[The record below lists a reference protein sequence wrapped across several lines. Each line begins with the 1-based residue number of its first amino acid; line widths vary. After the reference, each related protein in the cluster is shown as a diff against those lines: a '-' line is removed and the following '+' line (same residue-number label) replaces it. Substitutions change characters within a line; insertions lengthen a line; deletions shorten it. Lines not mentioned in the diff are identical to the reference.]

1 MSTVMVERM
10 AVEVDGSGS
19 DAVVLVHGLGGT
31 SNVFTPQLDVLSGFR
46 VIRPDLPGSGR
57 SPASGPLSIQ
67 LYVDSVARAVRA
79 LGVERAHFVGH
90 SMGTIICCH
99 LAAQHP
105 SLVRSLALFGP
116 LLAPP
121 DGARAGLR
129 DRAKLAR
136 SDGMAPVAEAI
147 VRAATSSDTKST
159 QPVTVALVR
168 EMLMRQDPEGY
179 AKSCEALAAAE
190 PADAARIRCP
200 TVLVTGDEDVV
211 APPQAVRQMAERIAG
226 ARTQILPRC
235 GHWTTFER
243 AREVNAVLREFY
255 ARGLRAAS

>member
-31 SNVFTPQLDVLSGFR
+31 SNVFTPQMDVLSGFR
-46 VIRPDLPGSGR
+46 TIRPDLPGSGR
-57 SPASGPLSIQ
+57 SPTSGPLSIQ
-67 LYVDSVARAVRA
+67 LYVDSIARAVRA
-79 LGVERAHFVGH
+79 LGVERAHFVGP

-99 LAAQHP
+99 LAAQHA

-121 DGARAGLR
+121 DAARAGLR

-147 VRAATSSDTKST
+147 VRVATSSDTKST

-168 EMLMRQDPEGY
+168 EILMRQDPEGY

-200 TVLVTGDEDVV
+200 TVLVTGDDDVV

-243 AREVNAVLREFY
+243 AREVNAILREFY

>member
-31 SNVFTPQLDVLSGFR
+31 SNVFTPQLDAMSGFR
-46 VIRPDLPGSGR
+46 CIRPDLPGSGR
-57 SPASGPLSIQ
+57 SPAPGPLSIQ
-67 LYVDSVARAVRA
+67 LYVDTIARAVRA
-79 LGVERAHFVGH
+79 LGVSRAHFIGH
-90 SMGTIICCH
+90 SMGTIVCAH
-99 LAAQHP
+99 LAAQQGA
-105 SLVRSLALFGP
+105 LVRSLALFGP

-121 DGARAGLR
+121 DAARAGLR
-129 DRAKLAR
+129 ERAQLAR
-136 SDGMAPVAEAI
+136 SDGMAPIAEQI
-147 VRAATSSDTKST
+147 VRVATSSDTKAS

-168 EMLMRQDPEGY
+168 EMLMRQDAEGY

-190 PADAARIRCP
+190 PADASLIRCP

-211 APPQAVRQMAERIAG
+211 APPQAVRQMGERIAG
-226 ARTQILPRC
+226 ARVQILSRC

-243 AREVNAVLREFY
+243 AREVNGVLRDFY